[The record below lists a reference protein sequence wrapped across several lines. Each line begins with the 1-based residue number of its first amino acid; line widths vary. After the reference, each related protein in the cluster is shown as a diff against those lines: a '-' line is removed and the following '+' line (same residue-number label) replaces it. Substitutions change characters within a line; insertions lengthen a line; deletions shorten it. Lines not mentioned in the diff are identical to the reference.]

1 MCPPE
6 PITLSVPPQVPGPD
20 IWDRSTCPWESFSEE
35 GLSSP
40 DDTHGNTCH
49 TWATGHFF
57 CKRCK
62 NPHGYHPRKWR
73 GKVRERTKKV
83 KCECWHA
90 HSGHVYFRKTSCAPS
105 NMLQKYSRKVGNT
118 RGTALTCSTQLTL
131 GRGSVL
137 KLEFTEKP
145 CHHLGPNSLYST
157 YVLEESNPQIMK
169 FEPLKSIHQSV
180 PQYDTN
186 NSRYLS
192 FLGEFRIG
200 KRRQIRN
207 GIFFKK
213 MKFY

>member
-1 MCPPE
+1 MTLCGWMRCQEQTRGGQGNYQEREETRHAPGSEGKGGAPDRTCPPE
-6 PITLSVPPQVPGPD
+6 PITLSVPPRVPGPD

-90 HSGHVYFRKTSCAPS
+90 HSGHVCFRKTSCAPS
-105 NMLQKYSRKVGNT
+105 NTLKKYSRKVGNT
-118 RGTALTCSTQLTL
+118 SGTVLTCSTQLTL

-157 YVLEESNPQIMK
+157 
-169 FEPLKSIHQSV
+169 
-180 PQYDTN
+180 
-186 NSRYLS
+186 
-192 FLGEFRIG
+192 
-200 KRRQIRN
+200 
-207 GIFFKK
+207 
-213 MKFY
+213 